1 MSLIDRFSAFSRAF
15 RHRNYRLYAAGNAL
29 STIGLWMQRV
39 GVGWLAWELTGSAT
53 WLGLIAF
60 ADMFPTVLLSP
71 LAGTVTDRIDR
82 LRLLRVTQA
91 LVALQALALAGLIYG
106 STISIAWLLAL
117 TMVRGIILAFN
128 QPARLSLIS
137 ALVGTEDVAPAI
149 AINAMIFN
157 AARFVGPAVA
167 GILIVGGDTSV
178 LFAVNAL
185 CFLSFSVMAGF
196 VKLQTPDKLASK
208 AGLLKQIGEGYSY
221 AAHHP
226 GIGPLLLMLSLT
238 SFGARSFIELMPG
251 IADVVFDR
259 GADGLAALLAVMGVG
274 AIVGG
279 AWLAQR
285 PTVDGLTRVVI
296 SNLLL
301 LAATLCAFTATG
313 IFWVGLVAVFVL
325 GFVIT
330 VNGAGIQTLI
340 QSAVDAEVRG
350 RVLGLY
356 GLIVR
361 GAPSVGAL
369 LMGAFAER
377 VGFALPMVCGAVI
390 CILAWALANARQR
403 RMTQAL
409 EPRAAAAA
417 AARD

>member
-1 MSLIDRFSAFSRAF
+1 MSLYDRFSAFSRAF
-15 RHRNYRLYAAGNAL
+15 RHRNYRLYAGGNAL

-60 ADMFPTVLLSP
+60 ADMFPTVILSP
-71 LAGTVTDRIDR
+71 LTGTVTDRINR

-91 LVALQALALAGLIYG
+91 LVALQALALAALIYLDHI
-106 STISIAWLLAL
+106 TIVWLLAL
-117 TMVRGIILAFN
+117 TVVRGIILAFN

-157 AARFVGPAVA
+157 AARFVGPAIA
-167 GILIVGGDTSV
+167 GVLLVGGDTSA

-185 CFLSFSVMAGF
+185 CFLSFSIMAGF
-196 VKLQTPDKLASK
+196 VQLNEPDRLAPK
-208 AGLLKQIGEGYSY
+208 AGLLQQTLEGYRY
-221 AAHHP
+221 AAGHQ

-238 SFGARSFIELMPG
+238 AFGARSFIELMPG
-251 IADVVFDR
+251 IADVVFAR

-285 PTVDGLTRVVI
+285 PTLDGLTRVVI
-296 SNLLL
+296 TNLLM
-301 LAATLCAFTATG
+301 LAATLCAFAATG

-340 QSAVDAEVRG
+340 QAAVDAEVRG

-361 GAPSVGAL
+361 GAPSIGAL

-377 VGFALPMVCGAVI
+377 VGFALPMVCGAAI
-390 CILAWALANARQR
+390 CVLAWGLATLRR
-403 RMTQAL
+403 GRMTRAL
-409 EPRAAAAA
+409 EPRAAAA
-417 AARD
+417 RD